1 MTMML
6 LYSIGNT
13 ENILMDSGSPATF
26 DISEA
31 QGKEVEQEVVGEVE
45 EIDQEEVEENEEE
58 GFEENCFEDFEV
70 LCLSMYVQNDNVF
83 KRLQKESTTIYF
95 YM

>member
-1 MTMML
+1 MIMML

-31 QGKEVEQEVVGEVE
+31 QGKEVEQEVVG
-45 EIDQEEVEENEEE
+45 
-58 GFEENCFEDFEV
+58 
-70 LCLSMYVQNDNVF
+70 
-83 KRLQKESTTIYF
+83 
-95 YM
+95 